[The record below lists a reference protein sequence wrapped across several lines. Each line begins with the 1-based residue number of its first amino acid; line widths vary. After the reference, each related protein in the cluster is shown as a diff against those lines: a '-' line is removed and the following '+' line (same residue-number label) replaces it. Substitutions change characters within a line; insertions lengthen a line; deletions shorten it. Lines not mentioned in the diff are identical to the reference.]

1 HLVTESFYGGNC
13 IFEDRFLYMG
23 VRTRNR
29 KFFWKEGRDSRDTFS
44 QDGPELYDVLTD
56 PDEQDNIYRPDHPE
70 VPRLESLIA
79 ARLAEIPEISP
90 ERIARAF
97 GTEVA

>member
-1 HLVTESFYGGNC
+1 
-13 IFEDRFLYMG
+13 
-23 VRTRNR
+23 
-29 KFFWKEGRDSRDTFS
+29 
-44 QDGPELYDVLTD
+44 LYDVLTD